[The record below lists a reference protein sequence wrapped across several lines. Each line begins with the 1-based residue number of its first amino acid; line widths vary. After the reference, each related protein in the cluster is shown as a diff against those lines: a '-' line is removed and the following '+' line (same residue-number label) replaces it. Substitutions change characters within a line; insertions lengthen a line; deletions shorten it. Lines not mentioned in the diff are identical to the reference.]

1 MQNNKGIS
9 SVPLS
14 LVAVVRAVA
23 RNPLA
28 VQSKVF
34 GSMASFELAP
44 KDLDLLVILPELR
57 SPNDQ
62 GSPYAHALYQ
72 LLAIS
77 LKWSGYFDPFV
88 WNGKR
93 LWCRDDRSNYY
104 ISSRL
109 RPHIERIL
117 AAVVPLEKVLSHY
130 AIPRDE
136 SVAMDNL

>member
-1 MQNNKGIS
+1 M
-9 SVPLS
+9 PPS
-14 LVAVVRAVA
+14 LVAVERAVT

-34 GSMASFELAP
+34 GSMAHFELAP
-44 KDLDLLVILPELR
+44 KDLDLLVILPGLR

-77 LKWSGYFDPFV
+77 STWSGSFDPFV

-93 LWCRDDRSNYY
+93 LWCRDDGSNSY

-109 RPHIERIL
+109 RPDIEQIL
-117 AAVVPLEKVLSHY
+117 AAAVPLAEVLTRY
-130 AIPRDE
+130 AILRD
-136 SVAMDNL
+136 